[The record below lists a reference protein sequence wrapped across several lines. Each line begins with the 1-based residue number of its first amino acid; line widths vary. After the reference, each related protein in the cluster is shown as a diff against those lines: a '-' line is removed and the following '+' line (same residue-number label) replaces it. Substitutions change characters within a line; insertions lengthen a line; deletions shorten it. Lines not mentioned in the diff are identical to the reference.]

1 MNFKPEKNENYEDF
15 DFKIP
20 DYLKHHPFV
29 VYLKIY
35 KNQHKVIHTLYQ
47 GLIFSFSGFLI
58 LISFLIYNAL
68 DSSFVPWWGVALL
81 GIIDAC
87 LLFGVIKAIVEL
99 KHYRLKSQEVLYQ
112 MLNFIQNDNNGK
124 LLLAKNKQ
132 DLTSEKKKKISP
144 RIELLTGRKSSNTTE
159 PYKGWDV
166 QHCPQCKGSFEM
178 SKKECPFCH
187 HKLGTPQIH

>member
-1 MNFKPEKNENYEDF
+1 MIFKPEKNENKREF

-68 DSSFVPWWGVALL
+68 DSSFVPWWGVVML

-87 LLFGVIKAIVEL
+87 LFFGVIKAVVEL
-99 KHYRLKSQEVLYQ
+99 KQYRIKSQEVLFQ

-124 LLLAKNKQ
+124 LLSTKNSHLPQK
-132 DLTSEKKKKISP
+132 TKKGMTPK
-144 RIELLTGRKSSNTTE
+144 IELLTGRKASIPTE

-166 QHCPQCKGSFEM
+166 QYCPQCKSSFEM
-178 SKKECPFCH
+178 SKEECPYCH
-187 HKLGTPQIH
+187 HKLGSPRIH

>member
-1 MNFKPEKNENYEDF
+1 MNFKPEKNENKKEF

-35 KNQHKVIHTLYQ
+35 QNQHKVIHTLYQ

-68 DSSFVPWWGVALL
+68 DSSFVPWWGVVML
-81 GIIDAC
+81 GVIDAC
-87 LLFGVIKAIVEL
+87 LFFGVIKAVVEL
-99 KHYRLKSQEVLYQ
+99 KQYRIKSQEVLFQ
-112 MLNFIQNDNNGK
+112 MLNFIQNDTNGK
-124 LLLAKNKQ
+124 LLVTKGSH
-132 DLTSEKKKKISP
+132 LTSKTKKRISP
-144 RIELLTGRKSSNTTE
+144 KIKLLTGRKASIPSE

-166 QHCPQCKGSFEM
+166 QYCSQCKASFEM
-178 SKKECPFCH
+178 SKEECPFCH
-187 HKLGTPQIH
+187 HKLGSPQVH